1 MLGQITIGDYSVI
14 GANAVCLRSSPP
26 PSQAVC
32 EGVPARN
39 IAEYE

>member
-26 PSQAVC
+26 LQAVC

>member
-1 MLGQITIGDYSVI
+1 MLGLINIGDFSVI
-14 GANAVCLRSSPP
+14 GAYAVCLRICPP

>member
-26 PSQAVC
+26 PPRLFAKVC
-32 EGVPARN
+32 LLE
-39 IAEYE
+39 I